1 MATRYVYEKWSSVK
15 KYNTSPTET
24 LFKNVVLDEDIEDMF
39 TGGTIKFSSNY
50 TADENGFSATGS
62 NNWTLS
68 PNGGSSAT
76 NPNNPDGY
84 KYLTSSYNKDTMYE
98 LRISPSVT
106 VSFGYSTSY
115 YPSWYFTFIIYGRE
129 DLVLDSVKLYKYFL
143 PSYYAKGT
151 TKYSGYVTSSASSIS
166 ATSSYFYDRIGTD
179 NIDAKSIS
187 LSKTSVKIGED
198 VTITVSP
205 STSNTY
211 GGTISYTYQYSTNGG
226 STWSTLKTTTLTSA
240 TVNVVSGTSF
250 KARVVAS
257 DNYGFTSST
266 YTTSSAIPIITNTP
280 PKFNVTGE
288 DLGIKTAK
296 FNIDYIVTDTE
307 GNDVTI
313 EEKLDNKLIRSF
325 NPTLGENNTFSITDE
340 EWIKVLNGNHSVT
353 IKATDSQGANTI
365 NTWTFTKNT
374 KEIEFTLKTPLTADA
389 ALTKTILNITRQIPE
404 SAIFKVEVCNNGY
417 DEIPTWEDVTN
428 AVLTQGKYFLTNT
441 VKTATNWG
449 YNVRVTVNRNSSIG
463 DCYISG
469 VGGNFE

>member
-15 KYNTSPTET
+15 KYNTSPTIS
-24 LFKNVVLDEDIEDMF
+24 LFKNAVDGEYITDIFPLTGVSFASDYKLDD
-39 TGGTIKFSSNY
+39 K
-50 TADENGFSATGS
+50 GFSKSGEYWDLNSQAGT
-62 NNWTLS
+62 
-68 PNGGSSAT
+68 SAT
-76 NPNNPDGY
+76 NPNRPDGK
-84 KYLTSSYNKDTMYE
+84 KYLICSRSVDKMYE
-98 LRISPSVT
+98 LRVSPTNISV
-106 VSFGYSTSY
+106 GYSYETRSG
-115 YPSWYFTFIIYGRE
+115 TFDFRLYGFETE
-129 DLVLDSVKLYKYFL
+129 DAVVQLYKHSIE
-143 PSYYAKGT
+143 SYYAKGT

-166 ATSSYFYDRIGTD
+166 ATSSYFYDRIGSD

-187 LSKTSVKIGED
+187 LSKSSVKVGED

-226 STWSTLKTTTLTSA
+226 STWSSLKTTTLTSA
-240 TVNVVSGTSF
+240 TVNISSGTSF

-266 YTTSSAIPIITNTP
+266 YTTSTVIPIITNTP

-288 DLGIKTAK
+288 DLGVKTAK

-353 IKATDSQGANTI
+353 IKATDSQGANVT

-374 KEIEFTLKTPLTADA
+374 EEIEFTLKTPLTADA
-389 ALTKTILNITRQIPE
+389 AAYKTILSITRKIPDG
-404 SAIFKVEVCNNGY
+404 AIYKFEVCNNGY
-417 DEIPTWEDVTN
+417 DEVPTWEDITN
-428 AVLTQGKYFLTNT
+428 EVKKEEKFFFSNTQ
-441 VKTATNWG
+441 KTAEQWG